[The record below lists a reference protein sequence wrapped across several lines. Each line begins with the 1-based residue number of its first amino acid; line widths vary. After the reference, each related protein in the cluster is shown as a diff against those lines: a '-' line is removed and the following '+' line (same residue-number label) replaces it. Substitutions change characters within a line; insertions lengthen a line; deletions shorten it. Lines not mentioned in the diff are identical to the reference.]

1 MKNRITLIEKSGCW
15 IAKHSGPD
23 AARVRE
29 LMGTDEIPTPYRA
42 GYPADILLAKI
53 RMLNKDREVVLG

>member
-1 MKNRITLIEKSGCW
+1 MKNRITLIEKDGCW

-29 LMGTDEIPTPYRA
+29 LMGTDELPTPYRA
-42 GYPADILLAKI
+42 GYPSEILLSNI
-53 RMLNKDREVVLG
+53 RKLNPDREVVLG